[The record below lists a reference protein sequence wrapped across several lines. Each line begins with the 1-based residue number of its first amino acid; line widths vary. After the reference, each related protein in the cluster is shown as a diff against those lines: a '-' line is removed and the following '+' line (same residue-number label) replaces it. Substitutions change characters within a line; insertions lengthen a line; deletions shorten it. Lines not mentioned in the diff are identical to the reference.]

1 MTQDTPRTIWTLT
14 GKDAVSFLQ
23 GLVTNDLRPLD
34 EEHPCPALSKYSRA
48 YLHHLIRSGEML
60 GMMLMSWA
68 NIAYYQ
74 SLMQCI
80 RAAIA
85 EGRFEDFRRQTKE
98 QWRAGESA
106 A

>member
-1 MTQDTPRTIWTLT
+1 MP
-14 GKDAVSFLQ
+14 SMP
-23 GLVTNDLRPLD
+23 NDLRPLD
-34 EEHPCPALSKYSRA
+34 ETSVPGAVAKYSRA

-68 NIAYYQ
+68 NIAYYE
-74 SLMQCI
+74 SLMQEM
-80 RAAIA
+80 RTAIA

-98 QWRAGESA
+98 QWQRGESA